1 VAVEAFKSINLLVLM
16 LLLQLDIMAMIL
28 IYTLVGGILLIYI
41 VQHRRVLLPTS
52 LHDLKDDESIRPPI
66 ERRKRGRPKTSR
78 TKRRDIASDARKCG
92 RCGEVGHNV
101 RTCLGLGP
109 VGRGERALEWRRRQ
123 AQGLQDC
130 EADVMME
137 AIEQEVEAQ
146 VLRETRGDSEGSG
159 SDSELSVLHSSD
171 FEGMYIR

>member
-1 VAVEAFKSINLLVLM
+1 
-16 LLLQLDIMAMIL
+16 MAMIL
-28 IYTLVGGILLIYI
+28 IYTLVSSILLIYI

-52 LHDLKDDESIRPPI
+52 LHNLEDDESIRPPI

-78 TKRRDIASDARKCG
+78 IRRRDIASDARKCG

-130 EADVMME
+130 EADVMRE

-171 FEGMYIR
+171 FEGMYIG